1 MTSSAGRRA
10 TSNALLLML
19 ASALPAC
26 GGSGDSKRQETP
38 AGVSVPPSSA
48 PVTFSFDSLD
58 DRPVSSEVSRGK
70 PAVLAFVT
78 TGSLPAQAQA
88 DFMVTMSANDGDRV
102 FYAVVSL
109 DPRENRELVEIYRK
123 SLGIKFPVAMADEAT
138 RAGTGPFGDVT
149 TVPVTIL
156 LDRLGRVVWRVEGR
170 VAKSDELR
178 GAMRGL

>member
-1 MTSSAGRRA
+1 MTSSADRRA
-10 TSNALLLML
+10 TSSALLLL
-19 ASALPAC
+19 AALLPAC
-26 GGSGDSKRQETP
+26 GASRESKGPGTP
-38 AGVSVPPSSA
+38 AGVSVPPASA
-48 PVTFSFDSLD
+48 PVAFSFDSLD

-70 PAVLAFVT
+70 PAVLSFVT
-78 TGSLPAQAQA
+78 TGSLPAQAQV
-88 DFMVTMSANDGDRV
+88 DFLVTMSGNDGDHV